1 MLEQEREY
9 EFKCDYD
16 FKYKEATPNF
26 KEHENSRKHKTVR
39 GSQNLPVTDPKDMET
54 WDFLLE
60 NPEQLFYEY
69 SESYRKI

>member
-1 MLEQEREY
+1 MEQEREY

-26 KEHENSRKHKTVR
+26 KERENSRKHKTVR

-60 NPEQLFYEY
+60 NPKQLFYEY
-69 SESYRKI
+69 AESYRKI